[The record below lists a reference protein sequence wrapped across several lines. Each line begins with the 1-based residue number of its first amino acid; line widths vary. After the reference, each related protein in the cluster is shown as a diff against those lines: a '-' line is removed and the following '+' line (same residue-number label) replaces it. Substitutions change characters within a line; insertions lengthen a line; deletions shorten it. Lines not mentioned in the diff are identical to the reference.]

1 MPLCSIWVRARTA
14 RCSSWSKPFRSRQSL
29 KCRCLRPSR
38 TKLRFSEVEIDPI
51 TIGVAFAGAKAAVAT
66 IKEVIKLGKD
76 ANELTKSIVGYF
88 DQKAIIEKA
97 EAVKEREKR
106 EALWDKANGVKPKK
120 TDAELT
126 SEAMEIVLK
135 RRELE
140 RQEYE
145 LYEMLVWSG
154 QGKIWDDMVKLRESM
169 RRQIAK
175 EEAEAVK
182 QKIIDAAKAQ
192 DRKEM
197 IQDIQLSVAIIA
209 AFGLAMYWLVQ
220 WGISKGMWR

>member
-1 MPLCSIWVRARTA
+1 
-14 RCSSWSKPFRSRQSL
+14 
-29 KCRCLRPSR
+29 
-38 TKLRFSEVEIDPI
+38 
-51 TIGVAFAGAKAAVAT
+51 
-66 IKEVIKLGKD
+66 
-76 ANELTKSIVGYF
+76 
-88 DQKAIIEKA
+88 
-97 EAVKEREKR
+97 
-106 EALWDKANGVKPKK
+106 
-120 TDAELT
+120 
-126 SEAMEIVLK
+126 MEIVLK

-154 QGKIWDDMVKLRESM
+154 QGQIWDDMVKLRESM

-192 DRKEM
+192 DRKDM

-209 AFGLAMYWLVQ
+209 AFGLGMYWLVQ

>member
-1 MPLCSIWVRARTA
+1 V
-14 RCSSWSKPFRSRQSL
+14 
-29 KCRCLRPSR
+29 
-38 TKLRFSEVEIDPI
+38 DPI

-76 ANELTKSIVGYF
+76 ANEVAQSIVGYF
-88 DQKAIIEKA
+88 DKKAVIERA
-97 EAVKEREKR
+97 EAEKERERR
-106 EALWDKANGVKPKK
+106 EALWDQANGVKPKK
-120 TDAELT
+120 TNAELT
-126 SEAMEIVLK
+126 AEAMDVVMK

-154 QGKIWDDMVKLRESM
+154 QGQIWDDMVKTREDM
-169 RRQIAK
+169 RRQIAL

-182 QKIIDAAKAQ
+182 QKIIDATHAA
-192 DRKEM
+192 DRKAF
-197 IQDIQLSVAIIA
+197 IQDMQLAAAIIA

-220 WGISKGMWR
+220 WGISKGLWR

>member
-1 MPLCSIWVRARTA
+1 MDPL
-14 RCSSWSKPFRSRQSL
+14 
-29 KCRCLRPSR
+29 
-38 TKLRFSEVEIDPI
+38 
-51 TIGVAFAGAKAAVAT
+51 TIGLAFAGAKAAVAT
-66 IKEVIKLGKD
+66 LKEVIKLGKD
-76 ANELTKSIVGYF
+76 TNEIAQSIAGYF
-88 DQKAIIEKA
+88 DQKAVIEKA

-126 SEAMEIVLK
+126 AEAFEVVQK

-140 RQEYE
+140 QHEYE

-154 QGKIWDDMVKLRESM
+154 QGKLWDDMVKTREDM

-192 DRKEM
+192 DRKDM
-197 IQDIQLSVAIIA
+197 IQDIQLSVAVIA
-209 AFGLAMYWLVQ
+209 AFGLVMYWLVQ
-220 WGISKGMWR
+220 WGISKGLWK

>member
-1 MPLCSIWVRARTA
+1 V
-14 RCSSWSKPFRSRQSL
+14 
-29 KCRCLRPSR
+29 
-38 TKLRFSEVEIDPI
+38 DPI
-51 TIGVAFAGAKAAVAT
+51 TIGIAFAGAKAAVAT

-76 ANELTKSIVGYF
+76 ANEIAQSIVGYF
-88 DQKAIIEKA
+88 DQKAVIEKA

-126 SEAMEIVLK
+126 AEAMDVVMK

-154 QGKIWDDMVKLRESM
+154 QGQIWDDMVKTREEM
-169 RRQIAK
+169 RRQIAQ
-175 EEAEAVK
+175 EEAETVK
-182 QKIIDAAKAQ
+182 QKIIDAAKAKE
-192 DRKEM
+192 RKEM
-197 IQDIQLSVAIIA
+197 MQDIQLSAAVLA
-209 AFGLAMYWLVQ
+209 AFGLLMYWLVQ

>member
-1 MPLCSIWVRARTA
+1 V
-14 RCSSWSKPFRSRQSL
+14 RCSSWFKPFRSRQSL

-38 TKLRFSEVEIDPI
+38 KKPRFSEVEIDPI

-169 RRQIAK
+169 KRQIAK

-192 DRKEM
+192 DRKDM

-209 AFGLAMYWLVQ
+209 AFSLAMYWLVQ
-220 WGISKGMWR
+220 WGISKGLWR

>member
-1 MPLCSIWVRARTA
+1 
-14 RCSSWSKPFRSRQSL
+14 
-29 KCRCLRPSR
+29 
-38 TKLRFSEVEIDPI
+38 
-51 TIGVAFAGAKAAVAT
+51 
-66 IKEVIKLGKD
+66 
-76 ANELTKSIVGYF
+76 
-88 DQKAIIEKA
+88 
-97 EAVKEREKR
+97 
-106 EALWDKANGVKPKK
+106 
-120 TDAELT
+120 
-126 SEAMEIVLK
+126 MEIVLK

-220 WGISKGMWR
+220 WGISKGLWR

>member
-1 MPLCSIWVRARTA
+1 M
-14 RCSSWSKPFRSRQSL
+14 
-29 KCRCLRPSR
+29 
-38 TKLRFSEVEIDPI
+38 DPI
-51 TIGVAFAGAKAAVAT
+51 TIGLAFAGAKAAVAT

-76 ANELTKSIVGYF
+76 TNEIAQSIAGYF
-88 DQKAIIEKA
+88 DQKAVIEKA
-97 EAVKEREKR
+97 EAAKEREKR

-126 SEAMEIVLK
+126 SEALDVVMK

-154 QGKIWDDMVKLRESM
+154 QGKLWDDMVKTRENM

-182 QKIIDAAKAQ
+182 QKIIKAAKAQ
-192 DRKEM
+192 NRKDM
-197 IQDIQLSVAIIA
+197 IQDIQLSVAVLA
-209 AFGLAMYWLVQ
+209 AFGLGMYWLVQ
-220 WGISKGMWR
+220 WGISKGMWK

>member
-1 MPLCSIWVRARTA
+1 MDPL
-14 RCSSWSKPFRSRQSL
+14 
-29 KCRCLRPSR
+29 
-38 TKLRFSEVEIDPI
+38 
-51 TIGVAFAGAKAAVAT
+51 TIGLAFAGAKAAVAT

-76 ANELTKSIVGYF
+76 TNEIAQSIAGYF
-88 DQKAIIEKA
+88 DQKAVIEKA

-120 TDAELT
+120 TDAEIT
-126 SEAMEIVLK
+126 AEAFEIVQK

-154 QGKIWDDMVKLRESM
+154 QGQLWDDMVKTRDDM
-169 RRQIAK
+169 RKQIAK

-182 QKIIDAAKAQ
+182 QKIIDATNAAERKAF
-192 DRKEM
+192 
-197 IQDIQLSVAIIA
+197 IQDMQLAAAIIA

-220 WGISKGMWR
+220 WGISKGLWR

>member
-1 MPLCSIWVRARTA
+1 LAQALPQLLSRKFWG
-14 RCSSWSKPFRSRQSL
+14 SK
-29 KCRCLRPSR
+29 
-38 TKLRFSEVEIDPI
+38 IDPI
-51 TIGVAFAGAKAAVAT
+51 TIGIAFAGAKAAVAT

-76 ANELTKSIVGYF
+76 ANEVTKSIVDYF
-88 DQKAIIEKA
+88 DKKAVLEKA
-97 EAVKEREKR
+97 EAAKEREKR
-106 EALWDKANGVKPKK
+106 EAQWDKANGVKPKK

-126 SEAMEIVLK
+126 SEAMDVVLK

-145 LYEMLVWSG
+145 LYELFVWSG
-154 QGKIWDDMVKLRESM
+154 LGQIWTDMVAVRENM
-169 RRQIAK
+169 RKEIAR

-182 QKIIDAAKAQ
+182 QKIIDAANAAE
-192 DRKEM
+192 RKEFIRDM
-197 IQDIQLSVAIIA
+197 QLVAVILA

>member
-1 MPLCSIWVRARTA
+1 V
-14 RCSSWSKPFRSRQSL
+14 
-29 KCRCLRPSR
+29 
-38 TKLRFSEVEIDPI
+38 DPI

-76 ANELTKSIVGYF
+76 ANEIAKSIVGYF
-88 DQKAIIEKA
+88 DQKAVIEKA

-126 SEAMEIVLK
+126 ADAMDVVMK

-154 QGKIWDDMVKLRESM
+154 QGQIWDDMVKTREEM
-169 RRQIAK
+169 RRQIAQ
-175 EEAEAVK
+175 EEAETVK
-182 QKIIDAAKAQ
+182 QKIIDAAKAKE
-192 DRKEM
+192 RKEM
-197 IQDIQLSVAIIA
+197 MQDIQLSAAVLA
-209 AFGLAMYWLVQ
+209 AFGLLMYWLVQ

>member
-1 MPLCSIWVRARTA
+1 V
-14 RCSSWSKPFRSRQSL
+14 RCSSWFKPFRSRQSP
-29 KCRCLRPSR
+29 RFQCLRPSR
-38 TKLRFSEVEIDPI
+38 KKPRFSEVEIDPI

-169 RRQIAK
+169 KRQIAK

-192 DRKEM
+192 DRKDM

-209 AFGLAMYWLVQ
+209 AFSLAMYWLVQ
-220 WGISKGMWR
+220 WGISKGLWR

>member
-1 MPLCSIWVRARTA
+1 
-14 RCSSWSKPFRSRQSL
+14 
-29 KCRCLRPSR
+29 
-38 TKLRFSEVEIDPI
+38 
-51 TIGVAFAGAKAAVAT
+51 
-66 IKEVIKLGKD
+66 
-76 ANELTKSIVGYF
+76 
-88 DQKAIIEKA
+88 
-97 EAVKEREKR
+97 
-106 EALWDKANGVKPKK
+106 
-120 TDAELT
+120 
-126 SEAMEIVLK
+126 MEIVLK

-154 QGKIWDDMVKLRESM
+154 QGQIWDDMVKTRERM

>member
-1 MPLCSIWVRARTA
+1 MATGFRLRIGKTA
-14 RCSSWSKPFRSRQSL
+14 QSS
-29 KCRCLRPSR
+29 
-38 TKLRFSEVEIDPI
+38 SEAEIDPI
-51 TIGVAFAGAKAAVAT
+51 TIGLAFAGAKAAVAT

-76 ANELTKSIVGYF
+76 TNEIAQSIAGYF

-126 SEAMEIVLK
+126 AEALEVVQK

-154 QGKIWDDMVKLRESM
+154 QGKLWDDMVKTREEM
-169 RRQIAK
+169 RRQVAK

-182 QKIIDAAKAQ
+182 QKILAAAKAQ
-192 DRKEM
+192 DRKDM

-220 WGISKGMWR
+220 WGISKGLWR

>member
-1 MPLCSIWVRARTA
+1 LATGFRLRTGKTA
-14 RCSSWSKPFRSRQSL
+14 QSS
-29 KCRCLRPSR
+29 
-38 TKLRFSEVEIDPI
+38 SEAEIDPI
-51 TIGVAFAGAKAAVAT
+51 TIGLAFAGAKAAVAT

-76 ANELTKSIVGYF
+76 TNEIAQSIAGYF
-88 DQKAIIEKA
+88 DQKAVIEKA
-97 EAVKEREKR
+97 ESVKEREKR

-126 SEAMEIVLK
+126 AEAMDVVMK

-140 RQEYE
+140 KQEYE

-154 QGKIWDDMVKLRESM
+154 QGQLWDDMVKTRDEM
-169 RRQIAK
+169 RKQIAK

-192 DRKEM
+192 DRKDM

-209 AFGLAMYWLVQ
+209 AFGLGMYWLVQ
-220 WGISKGMWR
+220 WGISKGLWR

>member
-1 MPLCSIWVRARTA
+1 
-14 RCSSWSKPFRSRQSL
+14 
-29 KCRCLRPSR
+29 
-38 TKLRFSEVEIDPI
+38 
-51 TIGVAFAGAKAAVAT
+51 
-66 IKEVIKLGKD
+66 
-76 ANELTKSIVGYF
+76 
-88 DQKAIIEKA
+88 
-97 EAVKEREKR
+97 
-106 EALWDKANGVKPKK
+106 
-120 TDAELT
+120 
-126 SEAMEIVLK
+126 MEIVLK

-154 QGKIWDDMVKLRESM
+154 QGQIWDDMVKTRDGM
-169 RRQIAK
+169 RKQIAK

-192 DRKEM
+192 DRKDM

>member
-1 MPLCSIWVRARTA
+1 MALAWP
-14 RCSSWSKPFRSRQSL
+14 RSLSGNFWG
-29 KCRCLRPSR
+29 S
-38 TKLRFSEVEIDPI
+38 EIDPI
-51 TIGVAFAGAKAAVAT
+51 TIGIAFAGAKAAVAT

-76 ANELTKSIVGYF
+76 TNEVAQSIVGYF

-126 SEAMEIVLK
+126 AEAMDVVMK

-154 QGKIWDDMVKLRESM
+154 QGQIWDDMVQTREEM
-169 RRQIAK
+169 RRQIAQ
-175 EEAEAVK
+175 EEA
-182 QKIIDAAKAQ
+182 DAAKKKIVDATNAVE
-192 DRKEM
+192 RKEM
-197 IQDIQLSVAIIA
+197 MRDLQLVAAILA
-209 AFGLAMYWLVQ
+209 GFGLFMYWLVQ
-220 WGISKGMWR
+220 WGISKGLWR

>member
-1 MPLCSIWVRARTA
+1 M
-14 RCSSWSKPFRSRQSL
+14 
-29 KCRCLRPSR
+29 
-38 TKLRFSEVEIDPI
+38 DPV
-51 TIGVAFAGAKAAVAT
+51 TIGLAFAGAKAAVAT

-76 ANELTKSIVGYF
+76 TNEIAQSIAGYF
-88 DQKAIIEKA
+88 DQKAVIEKA

-126 SEAMEIVLK
+126 SEALDVVMK

-154 QGKIWDDMVKLRESM
+154 QGKLWDDMVKTRDDM
-169 RRQIAK
+169 RKQIAK

-192 DRKEM
+192 NRKDM
-197 IQDIQLSVAIIA
+197 IQDIQLSVAVLA
-209 AFGLAMYWLVQ
+209 AFGLGMYWLVQ
-220 WGISKGMWR
+220 WGISKGMWK

>member
-1 MPLCSIWVRARTA
+1 MAAGFRLRIGKTA
-14 RCSSWSKPFRSRQSL
+14 RSY
-29 KCRCLRPSR
+29 
-38 TKLRFSEVEIDPI
+38 SEAEIDPI
-51 TIGVAFAGAKAAVAT
+51 TIGLAFAGAKAAVAT

-76 ANELTKSIVGYF
+76 TNEIAQSIAGYF
-88 DQKAIIEKA
+88 DQKAVIEKA

-106 EALWDKANGVKPKK
+106 EALWDKANGVNPKK

-126 SEAMEIVLK
+126 AEALEVVQK

-154 QGKIWDDMVKLRESM
+154 QGKLWDDMVKTREEM
-169 RRQIAK
+169 RRQVAK

-182 QKIIDAAKAQ
+182 QKILAAAKAQ
-192 DRKEM
+192 DRKDM
-197 IQDIQLSVAIIA
+197 IQDIQLSVAVIA

-220 WGISKGMWR
+220 WGISKGLWR

>member
-1 MPLCSIWVRARTA
+1 M
-14 RCSSWSKPFRSRQSL
+14 
-29 KCRCLRPSR
+29 
-38 TKLRFSEVEIDPI
+38 DPI
-51 TIGVAFAGAKAAVAT
+51 TIGLAFAGAKAAVAT

-76 ANELTKSIVGYF
+76 TNEIAQSIAGYF

-106 EALWDKANGVKPKK
+106 EAMWDKANGVKPKK

-126 SEAMEIVLK
+126 AEAFEVVQK

-140 RQEYE
+140 QHEYE

-154 QGKIWDDMVKLRESM
+154 QGQLWHDMVKTRDEM
-169 RRQIAK
+169 RKQIAK

-182 QKIIDAAKAQ
+182 QKIIDATHAAE
-192 DRKEM
+192 RKEF
-197 IQDIQLSVAIIA
+197 IQDMQLVAVILA

-220 WGISKGMWR
+220 WGISKGLWR

>member
-1 MPLCSIWVRARTA
+1 V
-14 RCSSWSKPFRSRQSL
+14 
-29 KCRCLRPSR
+29 
-38 TKLRFSEVEIDPI
+38 DPI

-76 ANELTKSIVGYF
+76 ANEIAKSIVGYF
-88 DQKAIIEKA
+88 DQKAVIEKA

-126 SEAMEIVLK
+126 ADAMDVVMK

-154 QGKIWDDMVKLRESM
+154 QGQIWDDMVKTREEM
-169 RRQIAK
+169 RRQIAQ
-175 EEAEAVK
+175 EEAETVK
-182 QKIIDAAKAQ
+182 QKIIDAAKAKE
-192 DRKEM
+192 RKEM
-197 IQDIQLSVAIIA
+197 IYDIQLSAAVVAI
-209 AFGLAMYWLVQ
+209 FGLLMYWLVQ

>member
-1 MPLCSIWVRARTA
+1 M
-14 RCSSWSKPFRSRQSL
+14 
-29 KCRCLRPSR
+29 
-38 TKLRFSEVEIDPI
+38 DPI

-76 ANELTKSIVGYF
+76 ANEITKTIADYF
-88 DQKAIIEKA
+88 DKKAVLEKA
-97 EAVKEREKR
+97 EVVKEREKR

-126 SEAMEIVLK
+126 AEAMDVVMK

-140 RQEYE
+140 KQEYE
-145 LYEMLVWSG
+145 LYEVLVWSG
-154 QGKIWDDMVKLRESM
+154 QGAIWHDMVKTREEM

-182 QKIIDAAKAQ
+182 QKIIDASKVRE
-192 DRKEM
+192 RKEM
-197 IQDIQLSVAIIA
+197 MQDIQLSVAVVA
-209 AFGLAMYWLVQ
+209 VFGLAMYWLVQ
-220 WGISKGMWR
+220 WGISKGLWK

>member
-1 MPLCSIWVRARTA
+1 
-14 RCSSWSKPFRSRQSL
+14 
-29 KCRCLRPSR
+29 
-38 TKLRFSEVEIDPI
+38 
-51 TIGVAFAGAKAAVAT
+51 
-66 IKEVIKLGKD
+66 
-76 ANELTKSIVGYF
+76 
-88 DQKAIIEKA
+88 
-97 EAVKEREKR
+97 
-106 EALWDKANGVKPKK
+106 
-120 TDAELT
+120 
-126 SEAMEIVLK
+126 MEIVLK

-169 RRQIAK
+169 KRQIAK

-192 DRKEM
+192 DRKDM

-209 AFGLAMYWLVQ
+209 AFSLAMYWLVQ
-220 WGISKGMWR
+220 WGISKGLWR

>member
-1 MPLCSIWVRARTA
+1 M
-14 RCSSWSKPFRSRQSL
+14 
-29 KCRCLRPSR
+29 
-38 TKLRFSEVEIDPI
+38 DPI

-76 ANELTKSIVGYF
+76 ANEITKSIVDYF
-88 DQKAIIEKA
+88 DKKAVIEKA

-126 SEAMEIVLK
+126 AEAMDVVLK

-145 LYEMLVWSG
+145 LYELLVWSG
-154 QGKIWDDMVKLRESM
+154 LGQIWTDMVAVRENM
-169 RRQIAK
+169 RKEIAK

-182 QKIIDAAKAQ
+182 QKIVDAAKAQ
-192 DRKEM
+192 DRKDM

-220 WGISKGMWR
+220 WGISKGLWR